1 MKKTTWLWLLFNRYY
16 SGKANA
22 RERHIIETWHPFSEE
37 KSELDSESL
46 ERGCDE
52 IWNSLSEKYLEN
64 TDIEKEKERFL
75 AVSFRK
81 VAMIAALFVLILF
94 SLESLFDRTEPRMLR
109 ERLVMALSQKEYF
122 ETTDSIRKVELPD
135 GSIVYLNCHTRLA
148 YLPKLFNRERRDVWL
163 EDGEAFFEVAS
174 NKEKAFVVHHGR
186 LRTIVRG
193 TSFNIRSYKT
203 LGGDVISVRSG
214 KVEVQTG
221 SSLLGLLT
229 RNEEIVY
236 DRVSEEYRRGMN
248 DASDFTAWM
257 KHRLVLKNATVA
269 ELKLRISQLYHK
281 DLVFE
286 QGVLSGI
293 CLSASFNASCSL
305 ENVLDVIS
313 ELYGVDY
320 KEENDRV
327 IFYK

>member
-1 MKKTTWLWLLFNRYY
+1 MDSGMKKSDFLTENLRY
-16 SGKANA
+16 GLKKADL
-22 RERHIIETWHPFSEE
+22 HLTSIPV
-37 KSELDSESL
+37 KDVKELAFDHNQILEASL
-46 ERGCDE
+46 AYIRQYVDM
-52 IWNSLSEKYLEN
+52 SP
-64 TDIEKEKERFL
+64 
-75 AVSFRK
+75 AV
-81 VAMIAALFVLILF
+81 
-94 SLESLFDRTEPRMLR
+94 LFDLLPRKFTAAQLR
-109 ERLVMALSQKEYF
+109 R
-122 ETTDSIRKVELPD
+122 
-135 GSIVYLNCHTRLA
+135 VY
-148 YLPKLFNRERRDVWL
+148 
-163 EDGEAFFEVAS
+163 
-174 NKEKAFVVHHGR
+174 
-186 LRTIVRG
+186 
-193 TSFNIRSYKT
+193 
-203 LGGDVISVRSG
+203 
-214 KVEVQTG
+214 
-221 SSLLGLLT
+221 
-229 RNEEIVY
+229 EIVY